1 MITVFTCEDQFD
13 DMMTCI
19 YDAWASRLGHSN
31 VRLLTEPLGT
41 PELFCTYRHVDA
53 QPEKAESVARTSGR
67 RSPAGFSNGLPRR
80 HVRPG

>member
-41 PELFCTYRHVDA
+41 PELYPVC
-53 QPEKAESVARTSGR
+53 Q
-67 RSPAGFSNGLPRR
+67 L
-80 HVRPG
+80 